1 MLLYKK
7 YKKYVFLLL
16 SFCIYNLTIATS
28 SDLKVSV
35 IIPCHYK
42 HVVYLYDLLKSYE
55 LQTTLP
61 DEIILAL
68 SEINLAPQALIAKL
82 KNENWKFPVK
92 YTETNQQAYAG
103 NNRNAA
109 CKIATGDIFVCQD
122 ADDLPNRRRI
132 EIIKFLFNTHD
143 IDHLMH
149 GYYDS
154 HSNFKYDDQLTNL
167 RLQDIKSIHLK
178 QYSDWHNFAVHNGN
192 IAIRRH
198 VFDKIQWENRPKGDE
213 DVRFNEK
220 VYKQFKHAITL
231 IPLIHYRWENS
242 AFLQL

>member
-1 MLLYKK
+1 MLSYKK
-7 YKKYVFLLL
+7 YKKYFFLLN
-16 SFCIYNLTIATS
+16 FGICNLTMAAN

-42 HVVYLYDLLKSYE
+42 HVTYLYDLLKSYE

-61 DEIILAL
+61 DEIVISL
-68 SEINLAPQALIAKL
+68 SEINLAPHALIAKL

-92 YTETNQQAYAG
+92 YVETNQQAYAG

-109 CKIATGDIFVCQD
+109 CKVAIGDILVSQD

-132 EIIKFLFNTHD
+132 EIIKFLFSTHD

-154 HSNFKYDDQLTNL
+154 HSTFKYDDQLTSL
-167 RLQDIKSIHLK
+167 QLQDIKLLHLK
-178 QYSDWHNFAVHNGN
+178 KHSDWQNFAIHNGN

-198 VFDKIQWENRPKGDE
+198 VFDKIQWKNQSAIGE
-213 DVRFNEK
+213 DICFNEK
-220 VYKQFKHAITL
+220 VYKQFKHAIILT
-231 IPLIHYRWENS
+231 PLIHYRWENS
-242 AFLQL
+242 AYGQLQ